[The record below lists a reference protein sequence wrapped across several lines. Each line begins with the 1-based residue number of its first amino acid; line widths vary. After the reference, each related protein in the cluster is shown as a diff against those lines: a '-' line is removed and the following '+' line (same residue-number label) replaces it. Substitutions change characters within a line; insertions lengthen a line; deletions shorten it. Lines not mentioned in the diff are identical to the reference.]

1 MKKLVFATLLATMIT
16 APAYAKDHEHEDD
29 HWTVP
34 TWKLFAT
41 VLAISDTGSVS
52 VSSIATDFVDRG
64 ACEAAAHDLFPG
76 TVERDVQG
84 HRITIRAAADCRPDG
99 SGPPPPPPPPF
110 FFGR

>member
-1 MKKLVFATLLATMIT
+1 MKKLVFAALLATMIA
-16 APAYAKDHEHEDD
+16 APAYARDHEHEDD

-41 VLAISDTGSVS
+41 VLAISDTGSIS

-64 ACEAAAHDLFPG
+64 ACEAAARDLFPG
-76 TVERDVQG
+76 TMERDFQG
-84 HRITIRAAADCRPDG
+84 HRITIRASADCRQDG
-99 SGPPPPPPPPF
+99 SGPPPPPPQ